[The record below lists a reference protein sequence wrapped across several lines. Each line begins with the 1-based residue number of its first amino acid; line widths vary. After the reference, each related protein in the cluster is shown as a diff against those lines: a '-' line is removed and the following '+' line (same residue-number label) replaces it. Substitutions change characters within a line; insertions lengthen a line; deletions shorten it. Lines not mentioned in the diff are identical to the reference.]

1 MTAIAVGLSHS
12 PLIGKND
19 PPDEVLEAVADAVR
33 GARAFV
39 REFDP
44 ELVVLYAPDHYN
56 GFFYREMPPFCLA
69 TAANAV
75 GDFDTAEGPLS
86 VDTAAAREIARGVL
100 ERGVDLT
107 ISARMTVDHGFVQ
120 PLEVLFDGIGNV
132 PVVPVFVNGVATP
145 LGPVSRIR
153 ALGTAIGESA
163 AALDRRVL
171 FLGSGGL
178 SHDPPVPVLDG
189 APPRV
194 ADALIEGTPPTPE
207 QRGRGELRVVQAGR
221 DYAAGS
227 TSMIPISPKWDNAF
241 LDVIQD
247 GRLPEFDSWSVEW
260 MGREGGG
267 SAHEVRTW
275 IAAFASLAATGPY
288 RVTDRFYRPVP
299 EWIAGF
305 AVATAEQER
314 PRYIAG

>member
-1 MTAIAVGLSHS
+1 MTVVAALGLSHS

-19 PPDEVLEAVADAVR
+19 PSQAALDEVADAVER
-33 GARAFV
+33 ARAFV

-75 GDFDTAEGPLS
+75 GDFGTATGPLS
-86 VDTAAAREIARGVL
+86 VDTAAARTIARGVL
-100 ERGVDLT
+100 ERGIDLT

-120 PLEVLFDGIGNV
+120 PLQVLFGGIENV

-153 ALGTAIGESA
+153 ALGTAIGEA
-163 AALDRRVL
+163 AATLDRRVL
-171 FLGSGGL
+171 FVGSGGL
-178 SHDPPVPVLDG
+178 SHDPPVPVLEG

-194 ADALIEGTPPTPE
+194 ADALIEGRPPTPE
-207 QRGRGELRVVQAGR
+207 QRARGEERVIQAGR

-227 TSMIPISPKWDNAF
+227 TSMIPINPHWDNDF
-241 LDVIQD
+241 LDILQD
-247 GRLPEFDSWSVEW
+247 ARLPELDAWSVEW
-260 MGREGGG
+260 MGRQGGG

-288 RVTDRFYRPVP
+288 RMTSRFYRAVP

-305 AVATAEQER
+305 AVATAEPLESR
-314 PRYIAG
+314 

>member
-1 MTAIAVGLSHS
+1 MTVAAVGLSHS

-19 PPDEVLEAVADAVR
+19 PDAEALDAVADAVR

-39 REFDP
+39 ADFDP

-56 GFFYREMPPFCLA
+56 GFFYREMPPFCLG
-69 TAANAV
+69 TAATAV

-86 VDTAAAREIARGVL
+86 VDTAAAQQIARAVL
-100 ERGVDLT
+100 EHGVDLT

-120 PLEVLFDGIGNV
+120 PLQVLFDGIRNV

-153 ALGTAIGESA
+153 ALGTAIGEAA

-194 ADALIEGTPPTPE
+194 AESLIEGTPPTPE
-207 QRGRGELRVVQAGR
+207 QRARGEQRVIQAGR

-227 TSMIPISPKWDNAF
+227 SAMTPLNPAWDNAF
-241 LDVIQD
+241 LDILQD
-247 GRLPEFDSWSVEW
+247 GRLPEFDAWSVES
-260 MGREGGG
+260 MEREAGG

-288 RVTDRFYRPVP
+288 RVTSRFYRTVP

-305 AVATAEQER
+305 AIATAEPLEAR
-314 PRYIAG
+314 

>member
-1 MTAIAVGLSHS
+1 MTAAAVGLSHS

-19 PPDEVLEAVADAVR
+19 PSPEVRAAVETAVDDAR
-33 GARAFV
+33 SFV
-39 REFDP
+39 RDFDP

-56 GFFYREMPPFCLA
+56 GFFYKEMPPFCLA
-69 TAANAV
+69 TEATSV
-75 GDFDTAEGPLS
+75 GDFGSVAGPLS
-86 VDTAAAREIARGVL
+86 VDTEAARALARGAL

-107 ISARMTVDHGFVQ
+107 VSARMTVDHGFVQ
-120 PLEVLFDGIGNV
+120 PLEVLFGGIDKV

-153 ALGTAIGESA
+153 ALGTALGEA
-163 AALDRRVL
+163 AAGLDRRVL

-194 ADALIEGTPPTPE
+194 ADALIEGHPPTPE
-207 QRGRGELRVVQAGR
+207 QRARGEERVICAGR
-221 DYAAGS
+221 EYAAGS
-227 TSMIPISPKWDNAF
+227 TTMIPLNPGWDNLV
-241 LDVIQD
+241 LDTLERGSLADVD
-247 GRLPEFDSWSVEW
+247 DWSVEW
-260 MGREGGG
+260 MAAEGGG

-275 IAAFASLAATGPY
+275 IAAFASLAATGSY
-288 RVTDRFYRPVP
+288 RMTSRFYAPVP

-305 AVATAEQER
+305 AVAVAQQETGR
-314 PRYIAG
+314 